1 MSKTLWQLSE
11 KALWVLGIETG
22 EEMRADVLSEMI
34 AGKVLESKWYPSEE
48 QGRRHFRQMN

>member
-1 MSKTLWQLSE
+1 MSKTLLQLSE